1 MRKLLPGAILLL
13 HGLVAAQIVPTPAAQ
28 PVRPALTIPRGHLY
42 ATSHSRFFFQ
52 DQIYELAPN
61 LLTGETYWDI
71 QTALGLR
78 YGAADHWEVEL
89 QQILYQDNHSEGR
102 GYNLPDDLFLR
113 LTRAGWGPPEG
124 HLRFGTTLELRFPL
138 GEHHNL
144 PLEPYAAG
152 RTSLS
157 LQLLASRFSEPT
169 RPGVGTTLSA
179 NLGFTFHRD
188 HHLRLTASPA
198 DTFSA
203 SRNSSEVSYG
213 LAASRTFGRLVI
225 QADLYGRAFLRQP
238 AVTAFTR
245 ENSLY
250 LAPAIGYTLPSS
262 IRVQLTTDLR
272 LSGDADETRYP
283 GGSGGG
289 SWQLL
294 PTMPQWRLNIG
305 LSMPLIPF
313 TLLANRHNQPAGP
326 DGLTRE
332 EMEKELQNKLAA
344 ERQKTEQREE
354 ELARI
359 RAERERIEQHL
370 KQLLDKIENR
380 GSREADKPVETD
392 KPLETNK
399 PETERP
405 AEPLAPAAHP
415 PQP

>member
-1 MRKLLPGAILLL
+1 MRKLLLSILLL
-13 HGLVAAQIVPTPAAQ
+13 LHSLAAAQIIPPPAAQ

-42 ATSHSRFFFQ
+42 ATSLSRFFFQ

-71 QTALGLR
+71 QTSLGALFGIT
-78 YGAADHWEVEL
+78 DHWEVAL

-113 LTRAGWGPPEG
+113 LTSAGWGRPEG

-144 PLEPYAAG
+144 PLEPYAAD
-152 RTSLS
+152 RSSVS
-157 LQLLASRFSEPT
+157 LQLLTSRISEPE

-188 HHLRLTASPA
+188 HHLRLTRSPA
-198 DTFSA
+198 DTFS
-203 SRNSSEVSYG
+203 SRRNSSEVSYG
-213 LAASRTFGRLVI
+213 LAAARTFGRFSL

-250 LAPAIGYTLPSS
+250 LAPAIGYTLPSA
-262 IRVQLTTDLR
+262 IRLQLTADLR

-283 GGSGGG
+283 GGGG

-305 LSMPLIPF
+305 LSLPLVPF
-313 TLLANRHNQPAGP
+313 TLRSSRQNQPVGP

-332 EMEKELQNKLAA
+332 ELERELQNKLAA

-359 RAERERIEQHL
+359 RAERERIEQRL
-370 KQLLDKIENR
+370 QLLLDKIENR
-380 GSREADKPVETD
+380 GSREPDQPAQQDKPEEA
-392 KPLETNK
+392 P
-399 PETERP
+399 
-405 AEPLAPAAHP
+405 APAAQP